1 MKFTVSRPLQPRN
14 PLVAQ
19 ARFRQAGSHRSS
31 IAAER
36 QRGQRALALEL
47 RQTGSRK
54 ASAAHAPPEPHS
66 P

>member
-1 MKFTVSRPLQPRN
+1 MKFTMSRPLQPRN

-31 IAAER
+31 IAATR
-36 QRGQRALALEL
+36 QRGQRELALEL
-47 RQTGSRK
+47 RRAGARTP
-54 ASAAHAPPEPHS
+54 SAEHAPPDPHS